1 MAKQREIAIPTI
13 QIDNERVIVT
23 QWSFATGAETTWHC
37 HEYDYVVVPQTTG
50 KLLIVTQSEEIIVEL
65 TAGASYTRKK
75 GVKHN
80 VINHNDYEFV
90 FVEIELK

>member
-1 MAKQREIAIPTI
+1 MTIKREAAQSKV

-23 QWSFATGAETTWHC
+23 QWRFAPDAETTWHC

-50 KLLIVTQSEEIIVEL
+50 KLLIETEEDEIVVQLE
-65 TAGASYTRKK
+65 AGVSYTRKK

-80 VINHNDYEFV
+80 VINHNDYEFI